1 MLALLEA
8 YVTINMQASI
18 LVQLYYQWRLQD
30 LRTLLEACL
39 TLLALV
45 KRVVTVSFYIFFN
58 YHSLRIFRLIGRC

>member
-8 YVTINMQASI
+8 YVTINMQPSL
-18 LVQLYYQWRLQD
+18 LVQLYYRWRLQD

-45 KRVVTVSFYIFFN
+45 KRVVTVSFYTFPN
-58 YHSLRIFRLIGRC
+58 YPSLRIFRLIGRC